1 MNNGTVNFMPAEGF
15 LKVRVS
21 TARGAIPL
29 QGAKVAV
36 RGTTADNSG
45 IIALL
50 TTDSGGLTPTLA
62 LPAPAKA
69 DSESPGNIKPFSEY
83 NLEIS
88 LDGYQTQY
96 YYNLPIFATIT
107 SVQTAD
113 LVPLRENGH
122 PDFGDP
128 NDRSE
133 RFFNRENPNLLGS

>member
-1 MNNGTVNFMPAEGF
+1 MNNGTISGMPAEGF

-50 TTDSGGLTPTLA
+50 TTDSGGLTPTIA

-69 DSESPGNIKPFSEY
+69 ESESPGNVKPFSEY
-83 NLEIS
+83 NLEVS

-96 YYNLPIFATIT
+96 HYNLPIFATIT
-107 SVQTAD
+107 SVQSTD
-113 LVPLRENGH
+113 LVPLLENGY
-122 PDFGDP
+122 PDFEDP
-128 NDRSE
+128 NGRSN
-133 RFFNRENPNLLGS
+133 RFYNRENPDLLGS

>member
-1 MNNGTVNFMPAEGF
+1 MNNGTVNGMPAEGF
-15 LKVRVS
+15 LKVKVS

-36 RGTTADNSG
+36 RGTTADDSG

-50 TTDSGGLTPTLA
+50 TTDQGGLTPTIA

-69 DSESPGNIKPFSEY
+69 DSESPGNIRPYSEY
-83 NLEIS
+83 NLEVT

-107 SVQTAD
+107 SVRSAD
-113 LVPLRENGH
+113 LVPLRENGY

-128 NDRSE
+128 NNRGDR
-133 RFFNRENPNLLGS
+133 FYNRENPDLLGS